1 MAWPQWTGNRR
12 RSSEEAARERGRGM
26 TAKDAFSLSPKQW
39 DEVEEKYRKASHL
52 PAEDMLAEL
61 LAGANATQQQYLAL
75 GIMVGRASR

>member
-1 MAWPQWTGNRR
+1 
-12 RSSEEAARERGRGM
+12 M

-52 PAEDMLAEL
+52 PAEDMLVEL
-61 LAGANATQQQYLAL
+61 LAGASRDQQAWLAL

>member
-1 MAWPQWTGNRR
+1 
-12 RSSEEAARERGRGM
+12 M
-26 TAKDAFSLSPKQW
+26 TAKDAFSLSPAEW
-39 DEVEEKYRKASHL
+39 DRVEERYRKVAGM